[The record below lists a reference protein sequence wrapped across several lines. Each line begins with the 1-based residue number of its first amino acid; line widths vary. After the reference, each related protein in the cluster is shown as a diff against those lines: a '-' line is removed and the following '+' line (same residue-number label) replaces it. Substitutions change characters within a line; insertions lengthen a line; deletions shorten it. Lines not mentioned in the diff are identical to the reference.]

1 MTTIHIGSRKSKL
14 AMWQTNTVAAMLE
27 ESGLKTVISSMETK
41 GDKIL
46 DVSIAKIGSK
56 GVFTEE
62 LEDQLSSGATDIAV
76 HSAKDMQS
84 VLPAGFG
91 LIAFT
96 DREKV
101 NDVLVS
107 GDKSIDLEEKSRK
120 IRIGTSSV
128 RRIALLRHFYPHV
141 EAVEMR
147 GNLQTRIKKMED
159 GACDALMLAYA
170 GVKRMEY
177 DDMIIKV
184 FSEEEFIPPVG
195 QGCIAIEAAE
205 GMDSEKREKIRAC
218 LNNVDSEDCLLAER
232 AYLRTMEGGCSIP
245 AFGLAVLDGEQI
257 VLRGGLASLDGKTVL
272 VKTETGPRA
281 TADEIGQRLGSY
293 ILENGG
299 QEILAEIR
307 RIQG

>member
-14 AMWQTNTVAAMLE
+14 AMWQTDTVAAMLE
-27 ESGLKTVISSMETK
+27 KSGMETQISSMETK

-62 LEDQLSSGATDIAV
+62 LEDQLSNGTTDIAV

-84 VLPAGFG
+84 ILPSGFE

-96 DREKV
+96 DREKS

-107 GDKSIDLEEKSRK
+107 RNTNLDLTDTNKP
-120 IRIGTSSV
+120 IRVGTSSV
-128 RRIALLRHFYPHV
+128 RRIALLKHFYPHV
-141 EAVEMR
+141 ETVEMR
-147 GNLQTRIKKMED
+147 GNLQTRIQKMD
-159 GACDALMLAYA
+159 AGDCDALMLAYA

-177 DDMIIKV
+177 DDMIVKT
-184 FSEEEFIPPVG
+184 FSEDEFIPPVG
-195 QGCIAIEAAE
+195 QGCIAIESATTIS
-205 GMDSEKREKIRAC
+205 DDKREKIRAC
-218 LNNVDSEDCLLAER
+218 LNNPDSESCLLAER

-245 AFGLAVLDGEQI
+245 AFGLAVLNGNDI

-272 VKTETGPRA
+272 IKTEKGPRDQ
-281 TADEIGQRLGSY
+281 ADVIGERLGKY

-299 QEILAEIR
+299 KEILADIK

>member
-1 MTTIHIGSRKSKL
+1 MTSVHIGSRKSKL
-14 AMWQTNTVAAMLE
+14 AMWQTNTIAAMLKK
-27 ESGLKTVISSMETK
+27 SGMETVISSMETK

-62 LEDQLSSGATDIAV
+62 LEEQLRSGSTDIAV

-84 VLPAGFG
+84 ILPPNFE

-96 DREKV
+96 DREKA

-107 GDKSIDLEEKSRK
+107 RNKGIDLEQSNTPV
-120 IRIGTSSV
+120 RIGTSSV
-128 RRIALLRHFYPHV
+128 RRIALLRHFYPHI
-141 EAVEMR
+141 ETVEMR
-147 GNLQTRIKKMED
+147 GNLQTRIQKMDD

-177 DDMIIKV
+177 GDMIVKI
-184 FSEEEFIPPVG
+184 FPEDQFIPPVG
-195 QGCIAIEAAE
+195 QGCIAIEAATN
-205 GMDSEKREKIRAC
+205 MDKAKRSKIRAC
-218 LNNVDSEDCLLAER
+218 LNNPESESCLLAER

-245 AFGLAVLDGEQI
+245 AFGLALLNNDELVLHA
-257 VLRGGLASLDGKTVL
+257 GLASLDGKTIL
-272 VKTETGPRA
+272 VQTERGRR
-281 TADEIGQRLGSY
+281 DEAEAIGERLGQY
-293 ILENGG
+293 ILNHGG
-299 QEILAEIR
+299 TQILADIK

>member
-1 MTTIHIGSRKSKL
+1 
-14 AMWQTNTVAAMLE
+14 MWQTNTVAGMLQK
-27 ESGLKTVISSMETK
+27 SGMETKISSMETK

-62 LEDQLSSGATDIAV
+62 LEDQLGSGTTDIAV

-84 VLPAGFG
+84 VLPRGFA

-96 DREKV
+96 DREKP

-107 GDKSIDLEEKSRK
+107 RNTTIDLNDTSQT

-128 RRIALLRHFYPHV
+128 RRIALLKHFYPHV
-141 EAVEMR
+141 ETVEIR
-147 GNLQTRIKKMED
+147 GNLQTRIQKMTD

-177 DDMIIKV
+177 EDMIIKI
-184 FSEEEFIPPVG
+184 FSDEEFIPPVG

-205 GMDSEKREKIRAC
+205 TLSTEKYEKIRAC
-218 LNNVDSEDCLLAER
+218 LNNPDSESCLLAER

-245 AFGLAVLDGEQI
+245 AFGFAILDGNDLI
-257 VLRGGLASLDGKTVL
+257 LRGGLASLDGTTVL
-272 VKTETGPRA
+272 LKTEK
-281 TADEIGQRLGSY
+281 GQRDQADAIGERLGKY

-299 QEILAEIR
+299 KEILADIK

>member
-14 AMWQTNTVAAMLE
+14 AMWQTETVAALLQEGGLE
-27 ESGLKTVISSMETK
+27 TVISSMETK
-41 GDKIL
+41 GDKVL

-62 LEDQLSSGATDIAV
+62 LEEQLAGGATDIAV

-84 VLPAGFG
+84 MLPAGFG

-101 NDVLVS
+101 NDVLLS
-107 GDKSIDLEEKSRK
+107 RDKSIDIDDTSRK

-128 RRIALLRHFYPHV
+128 RRIALLKHYYPHV
-141 EAVEMR
+141 ETVDMR
-147 GNLQTRIKKMED
+147 GNLQTRIRKMEE
-159 GACDALMLAYA
+159 GACDALLLAYA

-177 DDMIIKV
+177 EDMIVKI

-195 QGCIAIEAAE
+195 QGCIAIEAA
-205 GMDSEKREKIRAC
+205 DSLSGEKLERIRTC
-218 LNNVDSEDCLLAER
+218 LNNPDSEDCLLAER

-245 AFGLAVLDGEQI
+245 AFALAVLEGEQI
-257 VLRGGLASLDGKTVL
+257 VLRGGLASLDGKTLL
-272 VKTETGPRA
+272 VRTEKGPREE
-281 TADEIGQRLGSY
+281 ADELGQRLGKY

-299 QEILAEIR
+299 QEILAEVR